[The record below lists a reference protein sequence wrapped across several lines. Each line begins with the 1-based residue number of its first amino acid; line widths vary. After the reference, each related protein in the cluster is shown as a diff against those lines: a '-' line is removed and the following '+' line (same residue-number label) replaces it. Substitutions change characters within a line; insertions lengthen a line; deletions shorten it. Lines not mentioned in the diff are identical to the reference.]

1 MSAVCLPLSTG
12 ENFLTPLFPPW
23 DRWGS
28 WVGWG
33 YRARVGG
40 PPPWGSAGQK
50 RRVIH
55 SWPHLQK
62 VWWGQTVLACSFFVF
77 LFSFSA
83 KVWRRV
89 GARSTGG
96 GWWWGKDELGRGAL
110 RRGRRGRGGKTEKQS
125 LKAQLLSPCALRST
139 QESTRKIVTVLFRN
153 YALSGKDMLAL
164 FFHKWKKWNVMKIH
178 RGREDRRSYL
188 LHTLTTR
195 LGMPRAHTQTLS
207 RTRQVGCW
215 GLHRPPL
222 CAQWRRCHLV
232 EKKQKSLSVGQNP
245 SNPNIPNSKNRIK
258 RKDRHLNKPKSGGK
272 QWKKYFG
279 SDKQILDFDFSCL
292 LFGFPLEQRC
302 VRRPWLASWQG
313 SLQVCFLYL
322 KKKKKTFWIST

>member
-1 MSAVCLPLSTG
+1 
-12 ENFLTPLFPPW
+12 
-23 DRWGS
+23 
-28 WVGWG
+28 
-33 YRARVGG
+33 
-40 PPPWGSAGQK
+40 
-50 RRVIH
+50 
-55 SWPHLQK
+55 
-62 VWWGQTVLACSFFVF
+62 
-77 LFSFSA
+77 
-83 KVWRRV
+83 
-89 GARSTGG
+89 
-96 GWWWGKDELGRGAL
+96 
-110 RRGRRGRGGKTEKQS
+110 
-125 LKAQLLSPCALRST
+125 
-139 QESTRKIVTVLFRN
+139 
-153 YALSGKDMLAL
+153 
-164 FFHKWKKWNVMKIH
+164 MKIH

-232 EKKQKSLSVGQNP
+232 EKKQKLLSVGQNP

-322 KKKKKTFWIST
+322 KKKEKKKKTFLDFYLKPKSLTLKGKKIWNQKMLLGSETEVFLTVFTQSATYPWGSFCDTAAQISGYKITVFFLPF